1 MGAGVFL
8 MIFGAIL
15 AFGIDDRLPAI
26 HLHVV
31 GLILLVAG
39 AAVIAHA
46 RHGARHERVVRRIEE
61 PLDAGEP
68 PKVVE
73 EVVREQDRH

>member
-1 MGAGVFL
+1 MV
-8 MIFGAIL
+8 FGAIL
-15 AFGIDDRLPAI
+15 AFAVEDRLPAV

-46 RHGARHERVVRRIEE
+46 RHGVRHERVVRRVEE
-61 PLDAGEP
+61 PLDPGDP
-68 PKVVE
+68 PRVVE
-73 EVVREQDRH
+73 EIIQEQDRH